1 MKKFIGDKAFYKM
14 VLLVA
19 VPIMVQNGITNFVNL
34 LDNIMVGQVG
44 TNQMSGVAIVNQL
57 ITVFNLCIFG
67 GVSGVGIFTAQYYG
81 SGDEEGVRHTLR
93 LKLMV
98 VAVLVGIWFLVFG
111 IFGDD
116 LIRMFLKGDAQG
128 NDAALTFEYA
138 REYLHI
144 MMGCL
149 IPFALTQTYSGTLRE
164 TGETIVPMKA
174 GIVAF
179 FANLLLDYSLLWAGG
194 MAMLVRCYS
203 SRGLVVVAGINIATT
218 LSNMFSIVYIAM
230 GSAIGIILGQLLG
243 AGKMEEAV
251 DTDRKLIFFSVAS
264 CLGVAI
270 LMIIVSPFF
279 PQIYNTSDDVKYIA
293 AWIIRVLAVC
303 MPLNAFMNS
312 TYFTLRSGGKTI
324 VTFLFDSF
332 YIWVVDIPAAILL
345 INYTDWNVIL
355 VYFLVQ
361 MMEIVKCIIGYV
373 LVKKGVWLNNMTIK
387 AANS

>member
-1 MKKFIGDKAFYKM
+1 
-14 VLLVA
+14 
-19 VPIMVQNGITNFVNL
+19 
-34 LDNIMVGQVG
+34 
-44 TNQMSGVAIVNQL
+44 
-57 ITVFNLCIFG
+57 
-67 GVSGVGIFTAQYYG
+67 
-81 SGDEEGVRHTLR
+81 
-93 LKLMV
+93 
-98 VAVLVGIWFLVFG
+98 
-111 IFGDD
+111 
-116 LIRMFLKGDAQG
+116 
-128 NDAALTFEYA
+128 
-138 REYLHI
+138 
-144 MMGCL
+144 
-149 IPFALTQTYSGTLRE
+149 
-164 TGETIVPMKA
+164 
-174 GIVAF
+174 
-179 FANLLLDYSLLWAGG
+179 
-194 MAMLVRCYS
+194 
-203 SRGLVVVAGINIATT
+203 
-218 LSNMFSIVYIAM
+218 
-230 GSAIGIILGQLLG
+230 
-243 AGKMEEAV
+243 MEEAV

-293 AWIIRVLAVC
+293 TWIIRVLAVC

>member
-1 MKKFIGDKAFYKM
+1 
-14 VLLVA
+14 
-19 VPIMVQNGITNFVNL
+19 
-34 LDNIMVGQVG
+34 
-44 TNQMSGVAIVNQL
+44 
-57 ITVFNLCIFG
+57 
-67 GVSGVGIFTAQYYG
+67 
-81 SGDEEGVRHTLR
+81 
-93 LKLMV
+93 
-98 VAVLVGIWFLVFG
+98 
-111 IFGDD
+111 
-116 LIRMFLKGDAQG
+116 
-128 NDAALTFEYA
+128 
-138 REYLHI
+138 

-179 FANLLLDYSLLWAGG
+179 FANLLLDYSLIFGKFGFPELGVRGAAIATVIARIAEVTVVMVWAHSHTAEKPFVRGVYRSFHVPMDLVKEVLKKGTPLLLNETLWAGG

-203 SRGLVVVAGINIATT
+203 SRGLVVVAGINIATI

-270 LMIIVSPFF
+270 LMIIVSSFF

-293 AWIIRVLAVC
+293 TWIIRVLAVC

-324 VTFLFDSF
+324 ITFLFDSF

-373 LVKKGVWLNNMTIK
+373 LVKRGVWLNNMTIK
-387 AANS
+387 ATNG